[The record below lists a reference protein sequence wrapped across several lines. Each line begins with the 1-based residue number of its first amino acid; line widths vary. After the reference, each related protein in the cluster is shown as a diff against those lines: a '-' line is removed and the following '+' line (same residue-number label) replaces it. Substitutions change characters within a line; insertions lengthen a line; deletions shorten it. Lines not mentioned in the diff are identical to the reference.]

1 MKYFIA
7 SNKGEYIEKAIYM
20 SKNYEKLYNYRE
32 QLFNEVLNSPLFDT
46 KKFTDEFLNKLDY
59 IFNKHKVKHGIK

>member
-1 MKYFIA
+1 
-7 SNKGEYIEKAIYM
+7 M
-20 SKNYEKLYNYRE
+20 SRNYEKLDNYRE

-59 IFNKHKVKHGIK
+59 IFNKHKVKHGTK